1 MFEIFSLSLP
11 PSKYRAPLSDARSKG
26 LRNEVINAPRF
37 PRAVAASPV
46 FRVLRELM
54 QITVDIS
61 DGRVLLE
68 IKRRSDGRG
77 YKIIYYA
84 FLAYKIRR
92 LILSTTSTVLKL
104 PNF

>member
-11 PSKYRAPLSDARSKG
+11 PSKYRSPLSDARSKG

-46 FRVLRELM
+46 FRGVLCGLM

-61 DGRVLLE
+61 DGRVWRLSGEVMIGDIRLSIMRFWP
-68 IKRRSDGRG
+68 IKLG
-77 YKIIYYA
+77 A
-84 FLAYKIRR
+84 
-92 LILSTTSTVLKL
+92 
-104 PNF
+104 